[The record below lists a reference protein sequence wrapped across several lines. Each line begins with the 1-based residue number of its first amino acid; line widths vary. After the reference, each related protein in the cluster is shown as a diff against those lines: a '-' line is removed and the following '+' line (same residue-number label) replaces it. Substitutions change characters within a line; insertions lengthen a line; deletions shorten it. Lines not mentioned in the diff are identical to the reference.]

1 MGKPT
6 ICHPDRKHYA
16 KGKCHRCYKREQYR
30 PTPRV
35 ERKAECHPDRKHKGK
50 GLCGPCIQKQNR
62 VTNPELY
69 KEQGRKSYA
78 RNIEAMRMR
87 ARRQKAMLKAE
98 LLTAYGGRCMC
109 CGETAPEF
117 LSIDHA
123 NGDGQEHRKR
133 VGSGGVWGDLRRQG
147 YPREGYRLLCMNC
160 QFGTM
165 RGKACPHQVAK
176 EQIA

>member
-1 MGKPT
+1 MAKPT

-16 KGKCHRCYKREQYR
+16 KGKCHLCYKREQYR

-35 ERKAECHPDRKHKGK
+35 ERKAECHPDRKHKAK
-50 GLCGPCIQKQNR
+50 GLRGPCIQKQ
-62 VTNPELY
+62 
-69 KEQGRKSYA
+69 S
-78 RNIEAMRMR
+78 
-87 ARRQKAMLKAE
+87 
-98 LLTAYGGRCMC
+98 
-109 CGETAPEF
+109 
-117 LSIDHA
+117 
-123 NGDGQEHRKR
+123 KR

-147 YPREGYRLLCMNC
+147 YPREGYRLLCLNC